1 MAIPTNNGFI
11 WQLTTCF
18 VALLLGFS
26 SALSASPNQ
35 RQFTLWT
42 NNCLQCHARAG
53 TTAPQIGT
61 PDDWVAIKAKGEE
74 AILANIVFGIGGMP
88 PLGYCSA
95 CTEEDFRQ
103 LLRMMTGLSG
113 ASNDKAGEP

>member
-1 MAIPTNNGFI
+1 MTIPTNNSFV
-11 WQLTTCF
+11 WKLTLCF
-18 VALLLGFS
+18 LALLLGYS

-42 NNCLQCHARAG
+42 NNCLQCHASAG
-53 TTAPQIGT
+53 TTAPQIGIS
-61 PDDWVAIKAKGEE
+61 DDWVAIKAKGEE
-74 AILANIVFGIGGMP
+74 AILANIVHGIDGMP

-103 LLRMMTGLSG
+103 LLRMMTGLPDI
-113 ASNDKAGEP
+113 SNNQAGED